1 MVQQKIRG
9 KAKELL
15 ANKEVDLVIGFGEG
29 SLPLRATPIFV
40 RTPEEADRLVWNSF
54 CDNNLATYIH
64 KLSRF
69 KLGIVAKGCD
79 VRSIM
84 ALALEK
90 RFQPDRIV
98 LIGVPCQ
105 RMVDRRKVKKAMK
118 GEILRAR
125 EEGDQLI
132 VEGNDFSVSLKK
144 EDYLYASCKA
154 CTHRNPIKANVIV
167 GDQVDETP
175 LTDSY
180 AEAKEFEKMSP
191 EERWNTFERES
202 SRCIRCYACREA
214 CPMCYCA
221 ECFVDSSAPKWLEK
235 GLAPSDLE
243 FYHIVRAYHQTGRCT
258 GCGACERACPMN
270 IRLTY
275 MTQKLNQEVKDL
287 FDFEA
292 GTDSETLPPMATY
305 KVEDKQEFIK

>member
-1 MVQQKIRG
+1 MIQEKIRE

-29 SLPLRATPIFV
+29 SLPLRATPLFV

-105 RMVDRRKVKKAMK
+105 RMVDRRKVRKAVK
-118 GEILRAR
+118 GEILQAR

-132 VEGNDFSVSLKK
+132 VEGSDFSVSLKK
-144 EDYLYASCKA
+144 DDYLYTSCRA
-154 CTHRNPIKANVIV
+154 CIHRNPVKANVVV
-167 GDQVDETP
+167 GDPVDETP
-175 LTDSY
+175 MTDPY
-180 AEAKEFEKMSP
+180 AEPKEFEKLSP
-191 EERWNTFERES
+191 EERWNTFEKES

-221 ECFVDSSAPKWLEK
+221 ECFVDSSGPKWLEK
-235 GLAPSDLE
+235 GVAPSDLE

-292 GTDSETLPPMATY
+292 GTDPETLPPMATY

>member
-1 MVQQKIRG
+1 MVQQKIRE

-15 ANKEVDLVIGFGEG
+15 AKKEVDLVIGFGEG

-79 VRSIM
+79 ARSIA

-105 RMVDRRKVKKAMK
+105 RMVDRRKVKKAVK
-118 GEILRAR
+118 GEILQAR
-125 EEGDQLI
+125 EEGEQLI

-144 EDYLYASCKA
+144 DDFLYASCKA
-154 CTHRNPIKANVIV
+154 CTHRNPIKANVVV

-175 LTDSY
+175 LTDPY

-191 EERWNTFERES
+191 EERWSTFERES

-221 ECFVDSSAPKWLEK
+221 ECFVDSSGPKWLEK

-292 GTDSETLPPMATY
+292 GTDPETLPPMATY

>member
-1 MVQQKIRG
+1 MIQEQIRE

-15 ANKEVDLVIGFGEG
+15 TKKEVDLVIGFGEG

-79 VRSIM
+79 VRAIM

-105 RMVDRRKVKKAMK
+105 RMVDRRKVKKAVE

-132 VEGNDFSVSLKK
+132 VEGNDFSISLKK
-144 EDYLYASCKA
+144 DDFLYASCKA
-154 CTHRNPIKANVIV
+154 CTHRNPIKANVVV

-175 LTDSY
+175 LTDPY

-191 EERWNTFERES
+191 EERWNFFERES

-235 GLAPSDLE
+235 GVAPSDLE

-292 GTDSETLPPMATY
+292 GMDPETLPPMATY